1 MRSLIVRQPQQTVQ
15 AQQPVYQQPVQPVYE
30 QQQPTQPVYQQPVQ
44 PQADENNSQ
53 NGTF

>member
-1 MRSLIVRQPQQTVQ
+1 MRSLIVRQPQQPVQ
-15 AQQPVYQQPVQPVYE
+15 AQQPVYA
-30 QQQPTQPVYQQPVQ
+30 QPVQ